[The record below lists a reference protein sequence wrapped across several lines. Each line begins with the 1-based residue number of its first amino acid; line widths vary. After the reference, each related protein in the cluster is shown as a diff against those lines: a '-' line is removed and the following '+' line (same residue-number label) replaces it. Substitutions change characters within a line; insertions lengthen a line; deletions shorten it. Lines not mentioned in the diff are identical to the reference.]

1 VDTYLAGKKRSG
13 REGRGGGR
21 QRESRRRWKKGVQ
34 SAGGQQ
40 ARAHGD
46 SVAARAAAAWK
57 AGEAEEGEEGDGRRH
72 QNL

>member
-1 VDTYLAGKKRSG
+1 
-13 REGRGGGR
+13 
-21 QRESRRRWKKGVQ
+21 VQ

-57 AGEAEEGEEGDGRRH
+57 AGEAEEGEEGDGRRTRTCETAGRGTGAADTE
-72 QNL
+72 QRVLLP